1 MRNNLLKV
9 FFLTTTILSLTL
21 TLNAQDNIIDE
32 VVWVVGDES
41 ILKSEVE
48 GVRRD
53 MLINRETFDGDP
65 YCLIPEQIAV
75 QKLFL
80 HQSKI
85 DSIDVPASAVAREVE
100 QRINNAIM
108 YYGSREK
115 LEEYEAKSVNDLR
128 EDLKDKMREGEIVR
142 QVQTKIV
149 GDVKLTPSEIRKY
162 YTSLSQDSLPFIPTT
177 VEVQIITMRPIIP
190 LSEIDAVK
198 NRLREFTDRINKGD
212 DFGMLA
218 RMYSEDGS
226 AQKGGELGFMGRA
239 QLVPEFASAAFALT
253 DPKKVSNVVE
263 TEYGYHIIQLIE
275 RRGDRINARH
285 ILLKPKIPAAE
296 MEKTIHR
303 MDSLVTDINDKK
315 FTFEDAAIYISADKD
330 TRNNKGLM
338 VNKNQYS
345 DNGGTARFEM
355 KELPQEIAK
364 VVDDLSV
371 GEISKPFRML
381 DEKGKEVV
389 AIVKLRQR
397 VDGHRANVSDD
408 FQILKQIV
416 ESNKKA
422 EILKNWLEKKI
433 KDTYV
438 WINSDWINCD
448 FQYSGWVK

>member
-1 MRNNLLKV
+1 MKKISARI
-9 FFLTTTILSLTL
+9 FFLTVLLGLTYVSK
-21 TLNAQDNIIDE
+21 AQDNIIDQ

-41 ILKSEVE
+41 ILKSEIE

-80 HQSKI
+80 HQAKI
-85 DSIDVPASAVAREVE
+85 DSIDVPAASVTREVE

-115 LEEYEAKSVNDLR
+115 LEEYEGKPINEIRD
-128 EDLKDKMREGEIVR
+128 ELKEKMREGEIVR

-149 GDVKLTPSEIRKY
+149 GDIRLTPSEIRKY
-162 YTSLSQDSLPFIPTT
+162 YTSLSQDSLPYIPTS
-177 VEVQIITMRPIIP
+177 VEVQIITMRPQIP

-198 NRLREFTDRINKGD
+198 NQLREFTDRVNKGG
-212 DFGMLA
+212 DFGSLA
-218 RMYSEDGS
+218 RLYSEDGS

-239 QLVPEFASAAFALT
+239 QLVPEFASAAFALN
-253 DPKKVSNVVE
+253 DPKKVSNIVE

-285 ILLKPKIPAAE
+285 ILLKPKVPTAE
-296 MEKTIHR
+296 MEKTLNK
-303 MDSLVTDINDKK
+303 MDSLVLDIKNNK
-315 FTFEDAAIYISADKD
+315 FSFDDAALYLSADKD

-338 VNKNQYS
+338 VNKNPYS
-345 DNGGTARFEM
+345 NNAGTARFEM

-364 VVDDLSV
+364 VIDTMKV
-371 GEISKPFRML
+371 GEISKPFKML
-381 DEKGKEVV
+381 DEKGKDVI

-397 VDGHRANVSDD
+397 VEGHRANVSDD

-422 EILKNWLEKKI
+422 EIVKKWLEKKI
-433 KDTYV
+433 NNTYV

-448 FQYSGWVK
+448 YQYSGWIKK

>member
-1 MRNNLLKV
+1 MKKISARI
-9 FFLTTTILSLTL
+9 FFLTVLLGLTYVSK
-21 TLNAQDNIIDE
+21 AQDNIIDQ

-80 HQSKI
+80 HQAKI
-85 DSIDVPASAVAREVE
+85 DSIDVPAASVTREVE

-115 LEEYEAKSVNDLR
+115 LEEYEGKPVNEIRD
-128 EDLKDKMREGEIVR
+128 ELKDKMREGEIVR

-149 GDVKLTPSEIRKY
+149 GDIRLTPSEIRKY
-162 YTSLSQDSLPFIPTT
+162 YTSLSQDSLPYIPTA
-177 VEVQIITMRPIIP
+177 VEVQIITMRPQIP

-198 NRLREFTDRINKGD
+198 NQLREFTDRVNKGG
-212 DFGMLA
+212 DFGSLA
-218 RMYSEDGS
+218 RLYSEDGS

-239 QLVPEFASAAFALT
+239 QLVPEFASAAFALN
-253 DPKKVSNVVE
+253 DPKKVSNIVE

-285 ILLKPKIPAAE
+285 ILLKPKVPTAE
-296 MEKTIHR
+296 MEKTLNK
-303 MDSLVTDINDKK
+303 MDSLVLDIKNSK
-315 FTFEDAAIYISADKD
+315 FSFDDAALYLSADKD

-345 DNGGTARFEM
+345 NNAGTARFEM
-355 KELPQEIAK
+355 KELPQEVAK
-364 VVDDLSV
+364 VVDEMKV
-371 GEISKPFRML
+371 GEISKPFKML
-381 DEKGKEVV
+381 DEKGKDVI

-422 EILKNWLEKKI
+422 EIVKKWLEKKI
-433 KDTYV
+433 NNTYV
-438 WINSDWINCD
+438 WINNDWINCD
-448 FQYSGWVK
+448 YQYSGWVKK